1 MDGTTKVKQNSISWF
16 EIPTADLDRATAFYE
31 AVLSTKL
38 RREVFGYP
46 LAMFPASREGVTGAL
61 VFEPKRKPG
70 PAGTIVYLSCD
81 GELDAAAS
89 RVVAAGG
96 EVLVPVTTV
105 PGGFGRFAMI
115 RDSEGNHVNLYSS

>member
-31 AVLSTKL
+31 TVLGTKL

-61 VFEPKRKPG
+61 VFDTKRKPG
-70 PAGTIVYLSCD
+70 PAGTVVYLNCD
-81 GELDAAAS
+81 GELDAAAG
-89 RVVAAGG
+89 RVSAAGG
-96 EVLVPVTTV
+96 ELVVPVTMV
-105 PGGFGRFAMI
+105 PGGFGRFATI
-115 RDSEGNHVNLYSS
+115 RDSEGNHVNLHSS